1 MSTRSPLEAHD
12 PRQEP
17 AFRATIHAMTQGE
30 AVSEDPLVGTVVQ
43 GKYKIIKQL
52 GEGGMGCVYLAEQQ
66 LGSTAR
72 KVALKTLHKHLSH
85 DPHIKARFDRE
96 AGTVAALEHP
106 NTIQVYDFGAMED
119 GTLFLVMEFVQGR
132 SVADILEKDG
142 AMPPARV
149 ENILRQV
156 CGSLEEAHGHGIVHR
171 DLKPDNVV
179 LCERAGQKDWVEVLD
194 FGIAKR
200 SSEHDPN
207 EAKLTQQGMV
217 LGTPPYM
224 SPEQFTGQPV
234 DVRSD
239 IYALG
244 VMTYEMLVGKYPFEA
259 NTAWEW
265 ASKHMT
271 EPPRPIETQPLG
283 PNVPDR
289 MRNAITRALAKNKDE
304 RYSTVKEF
312 FEAFCGESRG
322 AGGVGLGGSTSVM
335 NAPPQGS
342 IDTFGGVPQGGAG
355 GGAPALDA
363 RPKTEM
369 AQPVMGGG
377 PPAGAMTP
385 PPYGGA
391 GLGAG
396 MGTAPPSN
404 PHGGMAGGGGAP
416 AMVPAGP
423 QHAPAAKKGGGT
435 GLIIG
440 LGALAVLLLGG
451 GALVFLL
458 KGKPEPVTQP
468 IPDLT
473 ASASATPIETA
484 HLDEADAAV
493 AAVETL
499 GGTTGTTGA
508 TAKTVVAGNTNP
520 TAGTGTAASKSTATA
535 TGAKPIPT
543 PTVKADPPICVTARQ
558 ARARK
563 IASAAGLEAQC
574 RAAGGTP

>member
-1 MSTRSPLEAHD
+1 
-12 PRQEP
+12 
-17 AFRATIHAMTQGE
+17 MTQAPDTQDE
-30 AVSEDPLVGTVVQ
+30 HPLVGQTIA
-43 GKYKIIKQL
+43 GKYKVIRLL
-52 GEGGMGCVYLAEQQ
+52 GEGGMGCVYQGEQM

-72 KVALKTLHKHLSH
+72 KVAIKTLHKHLSH
-85 DPHIKARFDRE
+85 DESIKARFDRE

-119 GTLFLVMEFVQGR
+119 GTLYLVMEFVQGR

-234 DVRSD
+234 DSRSD

-271 EPPRPIETQPLG
+271 EAPRPIETQALG
-283 PNVPDR
+283 ANVPDR

-304 RYSTVKEF
+304 RFATVKEF
-312 FEAFCGESRG
+312 FEAFATGAAPHTAVMGAAPAHPDGNG
-322 AGGVGLGGSTSVM
+322 AGAVS
-335 NAPPQGS
+335 APG
-342 IDTFGGVPQGGAG
+342 
-355 GGAPALDA
+355 A
-363 RPKTEM
+363 RPMTEM
-369 AQPVMGGG
+369 AAPVMGGG
-377 PPAGAMTP
+377 PNPGAMTP
-385 PPYGGA
+385 PYQ
-391 GLGAG
+391 
-396 MGTAPPSN
+396 
-404 PHGGMAGGGGAP
+404 P
-416 AMVPAGP
+416 APAGP
-423 QHAPAAKKGGGT
+423 SSGGGPPIAIPAGPPHGATHGSGEKKGGM
-435 GLIIG
+435 GLVIG
-440 LGALAVLLLGG
+440 LGALAILLIGG
-451 GALVFLL
+451 GIAAYALR
-458 KGKPEPVTQP
+458 GK
-468 IPDLT
+468 
-473 ASASATPIETA
+473 
-484 HLDEADAAV
+484 
-493 AAVETL
+493 
-499 GGTTGTTGA
+499 
-508 TAKTVVAGNTNP
+508 
-520 TAGTGTAASKSTATA
+520 
-535 TGAKPIPT
+535 
-543 PTVKADPPICVTARQ
+543 
-558 ARARK
+558 
-563 IASAAGLEAQC
+563 
-574 RAAGGTP
+574 

>member
-1 MSTRSPLEAHD
+1 
-12 PRQEP
+12 
-17 AFRATIHAMTQGE
+17 MTQGE
-30 AVSEDPLVGTVVQ
+30 AVSDDPLVGTVVA
-43 GKYKIIKQL
+43 GKYKIVKQL

-85 DPHIKARFDRE
+85 DPAIKQRFDRE

-119 GTLFLVMEFVQGR
+119 GTLYLVMEFVQGR

-312 FEAFCGESRG
+312 YESFS
-322 AGGVGLGGSTSVM
+322 GGLPANTSVM
-335 NAPPQGS
+335 NAPPV
-342 IDTFGGVPQGGAG
+342 IDTFGGPPPGSPPPGSPPGAE
-355 GGAPALDA
+355 A

-369 AQPVMGGG
+369 AQPVMGGPLG
-377 PPAGAMTP
+377 PPMGSP
-385 PPYGGA
+385 PPGAPTPAYGA
-391 GLGAG
+391 A
-396 MGTAPPSN
+396 
-404 PHGGMAGGGGAP
+404 AGGPSSGGQP
-416 AMVPAGP
+416 AASVPQGP
-423 QHAPAAKKGGGT
+423 AHAPAKKGGGS

-451 GALVFLL
+451 GIAAYALS
-458 KGKPEPVTQP
+458 GKKPVPTQELP
-468 IPDLT
+468 TSSATPVE
-473 ASASATPIETA
+473 SASAHPEE
-484 HLDEADAAV
+484 HDAAV
-493 AAVETL
+493 AATETL
-499 GGTTGTTGA
+499 GTPAKTAVVAVATGAAKTPTA
-508 TAKTVVAGNTNP
+508 TAKPV
-520 TAGTGTAASKSTATA
+520 
-535 TGAKPIPT
+535 PT
-543 PTVKADPPICVTARQ
+543 PTPVKVDPPICAK
-558 ARARK
+558 ARAAKARNSP
-563 IASAAGLEAQC
+563 AFPGLEAQC

>member
-1 MSTRSPLEAHD
+1 
-12 PRQEP
+12 
-17 AFRATIHAMTQGE
+17 MTQGE
-30 AVSEDPLVGTVVQ
+30 EQAVDPLVGTVVAN
-43 GKYKIIKQL
+43 KYRIVKQL

-85 DPHIKARFDRE
+85 DPAIKARFDRE

-119 GTLFLVMEFVQGR
+119 GTLYLVMEFVQGR

-142 AMPPARV
+142 PMPPPRV

-271 EPPRPIETQPLG
+271 EAPRPIETQALG
-283 PNVPDR
+283 QHVPEA
-289 MRNAITRALAKNKDE
+289 MRNAIKRALEKNKDD
-304 RYSTVKEF
+304 RFSTVKEY
-312 FEAFCGESRG
+312 FEAFS
-322 AGGVGLGGSTSVM
+322 GGGTALPATTSVM
-335 NAPPQGS
+335 NQPPS
-342 IDTFGGVPQGGAG
+342 HEPHVAEAAASGGNRA
-355 GGAPALDA
+355 
-363 RPKTEM
+363 KTEM
-369 AQPVMGGG
+369 GAPVVMDAG

-385 PPYGGA
+385 AYGGPPA
-391 GLGAG
+391 GVPPMGAP
-396 MGTAPPSN
+396 M
-404 PHGGMAGGGGAP
+404 GGGAAVVPQGP
-416 AMVPAGP
+416 A
-423 QHAPAAKKGGGT
+423 HAPAKKGGN
-435 GLIIG
+435 GLVIG
-440 LGALAVLLLGG
+440 LAAVAVLLIGG
-451 GALVFLL
+451 GGLAYALR
-458 KGKPEPVTQP
+458 GKPKPVPTG
-468 IPDLT
+468 DLSALS
-473 ASASATPIETA
+473 ASASATAAPVESATA
-484 HLDEADAAV
+484 AVTDDADASVTGTAP
-493 AAVETL
+493 L
-499 GGTTGTTGA
+499 GGTVVTTAVGVKPGTGTSGG
-508 TAKTVVAGNTNP
+508 TAVKPPASAKPVPTPVISKVDPPVCAQARAAAAAKRP
-520 TAGTGTAASKSTATA
+520 TAGQL
-535 TGAKPIPT
+535 
-543 PTVKADPPICVTARQ
+543 ADR
-558 ARARK
+558 
-563 IASAAGLEAQC
+563 C
-574 RAAGGTP
+574 RTAGGTP

>member
-1 MSTRSPLEAHD
+1 
-12 PRQEP
+12 
-17 AFRATIHAMTQGE
+17 MTQGE
-30 AVSEDPLVGTVVQ
+30 ATEPDPLVGTLVAN
-43 GKYKIIKQL
+43 KYRIVKQL

-85 DPHIKARFDRE
+85 DPAIKARFDRE

-119 GTLFLVMEFVQGR
+119 GTLYLVMEFVQGR

-142 AMPPARV
+142 PMPPARV

-179 LCERAGQKDWVEVLD
+179 LCERAGTKDWVEVLD

-234 DVRSD
+234 DLRSD

-271 EPPRPIETQPLG
+271 EAPRPIETQALG
-283 PNVPDR
+283 SNVPDR
-289 MRNAITRALAKNKDE
+289 MRAAITRALEKDKDA
-304 RYSTVKEF
+304 RFSTVKEF
-312 FEAFCGESRG
+312 FEALSSNG
-322 AGGVGLGGSTSVM
+322 ASPTTSVM
-335 NAPPQGS
+335 NAPPGQDHANMAS
-342 IDTFGGVPQGGAG
+342 AV
-355 GGAPALDA
+355 APGTAVLA
-363 RPKTEM
+363 APPGEVRAKTEM
-369 AQPVMGGG
+369 GAPMGG
-377 PPAGAMTP
+377 PNPGAMTP

-391 GLGAG
+391 PAGGPAPISNPYPGGPGAG
-396 MGTAPPSN
+396 ASVPQGPAHQP
-404 PHGGMAGGGGAP
+404 AGG
-416 AMVPAGP
+416 
-423 QHAPAAKKGGGT
+423 KKGGS

-440 LGALAVLLLGG
+440 LGVVAVLLIGG
-451 GALVFLL
+451 GIATYALR
-458 KGKPEPVTQP
+458 GKPKPVPTT
-468 IPDLT
+468 DLADL
-473 ASASATPIETA
+473 ASSATTA
-484 HLDEADAAV
+484 AVVESATAAPVAEVDAAV
-493 AAVETL
+493 GTTATL
-499 GGTTGTTGA
+499 GGTTTTTTAVATVKTGTA
-508 TAKTVVAGNTNP
+508 TNP
-520 TAGTGTAASKSTATA
+520 TSKPTVS
-535 TGAKPIPT
+535 AKPVPT
-543 PTVKADPPICVTARQ
+543 PQPKADPPICATAR
-558 ARARK
+558 ASRK
-563 IASAAGLEAQC
+563 RGSPAAAGLEAQC